1 MYIAH
6 VDDCVKEPCDELSGS
21 VGCILFDELPFGMWE
36 IEEGKVCFLSKKFS
50 VVVNEK
56 WCKGCALCVGVCPK
70 KVLELNQ
77 QVKSTPVRM
86 DDCIGCHQCDNICPD
101 FAITVKECE

>member
-6 VDDCVKEPCDELSGS
+6 VDDCVKDLVTRKVLRSD
-21 VGCILFDELPFGMWE
+21 IFFDGLPFGMWE
-36 IEEGKVCFLSKKFS
+36 IKEGKVCFLSKKFS
-50 VVVNEK
+50 VIVNEN